1 MIHAICGKT
10 GGGKSY
16 LALNL
21 IINELRT
28 YKDSCILTNLS
39 VVPGEL
45 ADYLHNK
52 YGETFDLSQ
61 RLRLLTDETSGVFWE
76 HRKDGVRNF
85 ILIDEFHMF
94 YSARRWMK
102 TGEAALAYFSQHRK
116 FGDEVFWI
124 SQHPDQVE
132 KQARNLTS
140 DWTFVRN
147 GMNEKMM
154 QWFRPPACMWYS
166 VFLSNNA
173 KKPVE
178 THMLRLDLKLAACY
192 KTEQGVGVLT
202 RTPDAD
208 KKQVRKGVPFLGLVA
223 VIFGLVVLAGIAFLK
238 APALGELLWKK
249 PVLSKPQPAQSQSLP
264 PAQNRQHQSVSSP
277 APSHGAEAEE
287 IRPPVVVGVITL
299 GDTATVY
306 FSNGNSA
313 RSSLFSADHQSV
325 YVDGQWFALPK
336 K

>member
-16 LALNL
+16 LALHL
-21 IINELRT
+21 IVNELRT

-39 VVPGEL
+39 IIPEEF
-45 ADYLHNK
+45 AQYLHDK

-61 RLRLLTDETSGVFWE
+61 RLRLLTDEDTGTFWE
-76 HRKDGVRNF
+76 RRKDGVRNYVV
-85 ILIDEFHMF
+85 IDEFHMF

-116 FGDEVFWI
+116 FGDEVVWV

-140 DWTFVRN
+140 DWTFIRN

-166 VFLSNNA
+166 VFLSNSA
-173 KKPVE
+173 QKPVE
-178 THMLRLDLKLAACY
+178 THMLRLDLKLAKCY

-208 KKQVRKGVPFLGLVA
+208 KKQVRRGLPFTVLVSAVLVA
-223 VIFGLVVLAGIAFLK
+223 AFFGVVLFVKTPSLSSW
-238 APALGELLWKK
+238 LWKK
-249 PVLSKPQPAQSQSLP
+249 PVIEGKKTQASQPQPVVQQKDFSLP
-264 PAQNRQHQSVSSP
+264 AKPLDEKPSSSP
-277 APSHGAEAEE
+277 EKLQ
-287 IRPPVVVGVITL
+287 VVGVLTL
-299 GDTATVY
+299 GSDSTVY
-306 FSNGNSA
+306 FSDGTA
-313 RSSLFSADHQSV
+313 QKSSLFSQDGRSV
-325 YVDGQWFALPK
+325 YVGGQWFAVPRK
-336 K
+336 